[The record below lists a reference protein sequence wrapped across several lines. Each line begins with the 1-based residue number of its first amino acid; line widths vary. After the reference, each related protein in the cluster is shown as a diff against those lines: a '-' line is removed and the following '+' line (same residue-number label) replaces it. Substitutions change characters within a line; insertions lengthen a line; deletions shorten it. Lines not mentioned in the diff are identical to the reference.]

1 MSKAKAVSTNKVKKS
16 REDWIFD
23 IILYTIGVLLII
35 ITLYPMYFIVIASFS
50 DPAAVSN
57 GQIMFLPKGVNF
69 KGYKQLA
76 SYAKLRT
83 GYRNTIAYVIMGT
96 LVTLVV
102 NIPASYALSR
112 KHLYGRRFFTAFYL
126 IPMFFTGGLIPTYLA
141 VQRFH
146 LLDTFWVM
154 VVPFSVVTYY
164 IIVGRTFFNNSI
176 PEDLWEAAQLDGCG
190 YLGFFFKIVLPLSK
204 AVIAVIAL
212 WAAVGQWNS
221 FMDTYLYAKKL
232 PTLQYKLYEIMNQAT
247 MKMDVHAGT
256 NVQTAVTPM
265 SVRMAVTI
273 VATVPIVIVYPF
285 LQKYFIGG
293 MTLGSVKD

>member
-1 MSKAKAVSTNKVKKS
+1 MKKKKIS
-16 REDWIFD
+16 LGDWIFN
-23 IILYTIGVLLII
+23 IFLGLFFTLFTLICIYPFYYLII
-35 ITLYPMYFIVIASFS
+35 NTISANDISA
-50 DPAAVSN
+50 N

-76 SYAKLRT
+76 SYAKLWT

-102 NIPASYALSR
+102 NVPASYALSR